1 MTQLPT
7 YWYNTDAFWVGESI
21 NILCFNINIYL
32 TQFPLRL
39 SCMAI
44 ETGTKAL
51 LPDANRLLVP
61 TDVSTCFGD

>member
-7 YWYNTDAFWVGESI
+7 YWYNTDYFWVGECI
-21 NILCFNINIYL
+21 NISCFNIYFIYFL
-32 TQFPLRL
+32 LRL

-44 ETGTKAL
+44 ETGIEAL

-61 TDVSTCFGD
+61 TDVDTCFGA